1 MRRTQ
6 LVRNTLTTVIAC
18 TAAVEATAAIETTAS
33 PGNACPDH
41 VPVRQAYFGDLHVHT
56 SYCLDASTQQT
67 RTLPAEA
74 YAFARGHELGLQPF
88 DDRGQPLRRAKLA
101 RPLDFA
107 AVTDHAELPG
117 ETSICKTPGLPGHVS
132 IVCNVYRRWPRVAF
146 FWMNF
151 TANTAR
157 RHDFCGEDG
166 AICRQAARSPWE
178 DTQLA
183 AAEANQPCEFTTF
196 VAYEWTGA
204 AGAGNN
210 LHRNVIFEN
219 SAVPELPDSFIE
231 TPSPPQLWD
240 ALDRGCRSAGTGCDV
255 VVIPHNSNLSAGR
268 MFRVVDENGSPIGAD
283 EAQNRQRF
291 ERLVEIMQHKGDSEC
306 MPGLNS
312 SDELCGFEKLAVNNF
327 SGRYWSFL
335 AEPPLAR
342 QFVRNILKEGLRQE
356 SRLGTNPFQ
365 FGLTASTDTHLGTPG
380 LVEETEAFLGHG
392 GAGLSASVAPVSG
405 LPDDIEF
412 NPGGLAA
419 VWAARDPGAAGHRG
433 APLERLQ
440 LIKGWLEAG
449 ELHERVIQLA
459 GSAVADASVDP
470 NSCRTT
476 GHGFDALC
484 RVWEDSDFDPQPDHP
499 RASLVVTD
507 RVLPVRRR
515 PSPAPAVGLAS

>member
-1 MRRTQ
+1 M
-6 LVRNTLTTVIAC
+6 
-18 TAAVEATAAIETTAS
+18 
-33 PGNACPDH
+33 
-41 VPVRQAYFGDLHVHT
+41 
-56 SYCLDASTQQT
+56 
-67 RTLPAEA
+67 
-74 YAFARGHELGLQPF
+74 
-88 DDRGQPLRRAKLA
+88 
-101 RPLDFA
+101 
-107 AVTDHAELPG
+107 
-117 ETSICKTPGLPGHVS
+117 
-132 IVCNVYRRWPRVAF
+132 
-146 FWMNF
+146 
-151 TANTAR
+151 
-157 RHDFCGEDG
+157 
-166 AICRQAARSPWE
+166 
-178 DTQLA
+178 
-183 AAEANQPCEFTTF
+183 
-196 VAYEWTGA
+196 
-204 AGAGNN
+204 
-210 LHRNVIFEN
+210 
-219 SAVPELPDSFIE
+219 PELPDSFIE

-268 MFRVVDENGSPIGAD
+268 MFRVVDENGSPIGAN

-306 MPGLNS
+306 MPALHS

-412 NPGGLAA
+412 NPAGLAA
-419 VWAARDPGAAGHRG
+419 VWAARDPGAVGHRS

-470 NSCRTT
+470 SSCRTT
-476 GHGFDALC
+476 GQGFDALC
-484 RVWEDSDFDPQPDHP
+484 RVWEDSDFDPHQ
-499 RASLVVTD
+499 RAFYYA
-507 RVLPVRRR
+507 RVLEVPVCRWSQRICNARGVRCDDPTTLGEGLEACCSESHR
-515 PSPAPAVGLAS
+515 PIIRERAWSSPIWYSP